1 MKITTK
7 VPICS
12 RIGPKKVPILPESPF
27 FPYYN
32 IFQHKVPMAKVCNAA
47 TALHIN
53 QYNSIASI
61 VHTHNNWHTKHDLHL
76 HHMSVTL
83 STTMSFILSASMSVI
98 NHYVRHRVARVYKC
112 HIMMRSHTMLKFFF
126 SPLYEKLLLWF
137 HFKQIQCYVFFAP
150 PATCHLATCHLEPE
164 MRKLWASGVSLKR
177 ALKM

>member
-1 MKITTK
+1 
-7 VPICS
+7 
-12 RIGPKKVPILPESPF
+12 
-27 FPYYN
+27 
-32 IFQHKVPMAKVCNAA
+32 MAKVCNAA

-98 NHYVRHRVARVYKC
+98 NHYVRHRVAGVYKC

-126 SPLYEKLLLWF
+126 SPFYEKLLLWF

>member
-1 MKITTK
+1 
-7 VPICS
+7 
-12 RIGPKKVPILPESPF
+12 
-27 FPYYN
+27 
-32 IFQHKVPMAKVCNAA
+32 MAKVCNAA

-98 NHYVRHRVARVYKC
+98 NHYVRHRVAGVYKC

-126 SPLYEKLLLWF
+126 SPLYVWKTFTLVPFQANTML
-137 HFKQIQCYVFFAP
+137 CFFRT
-150 PATCHLATCHLEPE
+150 TCHLSPGHLPPGTWNAKTMGKWGIPE
-164 MRKLWASGVSLKR
+164 KSFENVAQLRWPYLRRTLQSKVIAGNQFLGNRPL
-177 ALKM
+177 